1 MILWGA
7 DGREEEAEKEEEE
20 EEEEGSWT
28 QVVGEQTG
36 FWEEVTCNSFRKGV
50 LQLSLCTHTHTHTHT
65 TQIFMEKVVIVWWQW
80 YRGLDGGWGSNLG
93 FWNVVI
99 DSTQQCNNRRTRGV
113 CAVF

>member
-50 LQLSLCTHTHTHTHT
+50 LQLSLCTHTHTHTHHAD
-65 TQIFMEKVVIVWWQW
+65 FHGEGCDSVVAVVS
-80 YRGLDGGWGSNLG
+80 GVGWRLG
-93 FWNVVI
+93 
-99 DSTQQCNNRRTRGV
+99 
-113 CAVF
+113 